1 MDLSFP
7 RFDKDLVITT
17 LPSDLAVLL
26 VGVGAR
32 QAGSPTAANH
42 ARLVRD
48 PGESTLLTPLTGAF
62 NTPVAALHIRWKEE

>member
-7 RFDKDLVITT
+7 RFDKDIVVTT
-17 LPSDLAVLL
+17 LPADLALLL

-48 PGESTLLTPLTGAF
+48 PAKSTLLAPLNGAF
-62 NTPVAALHIRWKEE
+62 NNPVAALHIQWKEE

>member
-1 MDLSFP
+1 LDLSFP
-7 RFDKDLVITT
+7 RFDTSMVVTT
-17 LPSDLAVLL
+17 LPADLAVLL

-48 PGESTLLTPLTGAF
+48 PAESTLLAPLTGAF
-62 NTPVAALHIRWKEE
+62 NGSVAALQIRWNEK